1 MWWVWQK
8 FHTQYWIEGTYN
20 ITAVHE
26 RKDSI
31 VINVAKILLE
41 HAIWKCVYKFFMRKT
56 LNSIVITVAK
66 ISPKSSIWKMYTSS
80 SWITQNTGQ
89 KLKITAVYENKNSI
103 VINVANILV
112 EDAIWKYLYKM
123 FMKFI
128 QELNC
133 EHCGKYFTKAFNLW

>member
-1 MWWVWQK
+1 MQFESVYTNSSWERLWIQLWSLWQK
-8 FHTQYWIEGTYN
+8 FHQSLQFGN
-20 ITAVHE
+20 
-26 RKDSI
+26 
-31 VINVAKILLE
+31 
-41 HAIWKCVYKFFMRKT
+41 
-56 LNSIVITVAK
+56 
-66 ISPKSSIWKMYTSS
+66 MYTNS

-133 EHCGKYFTKAFNLW
+133 EHWQIFHQSIQFVVNLWQNQNSEAQRNYDCDSCGKSST